1 MNRPRDARGRLS
13 QRLLRVACG
22 GLLALFWVGAVI
34 AQDSAPR
41 IGLVDMQRL
50 LDEAPQMTEAKT
62 RLTREFADRNA
73 ELQRQRS
80 QLEQMELRLREQG
93 PSMPQ
98 QQAEQLAREVDVLR
112 RALERTQD
120 RLRDELATRN
130 REERDR
136 VWLLLNEAVAQ
147 YARDSGIDLVL
158 PSPVL
163 YASARVDITDRVLD
177 LLRRRPPGAAE

>member
-1 MNRPRDARGRLS
+1 MNRPGDARGPTGGRV
-13 QRLLRVACG
+13 LRVLG
-22 GLLALFWVGAVI
+22 GLLLCIAAAAT
-34 AQDSAPR
+34 AQDSPR
-41 IGLVDMQRL
+41 IAMVDMQRL
-50 LDEAPQMTEAKT
+50 LDEAPQMAAAKD

-80 QLEQMELRLREQG
+80 QFEQMERRLREQG
-93 PSMPQ
+93 AEMPQ
-98 QQAEQLAREVDVLR
+98 QDADALAREVETLR
-112 RALERTQD
+112 RALQRARD
-120 RLRDELATRN
+120 RLRDELTSRN

-136 VWLLLNEAVAQ
+136 VWLQLNDAVAQ

-177 LLRRRPPGAAE
+177 GLRRKAQEVPP